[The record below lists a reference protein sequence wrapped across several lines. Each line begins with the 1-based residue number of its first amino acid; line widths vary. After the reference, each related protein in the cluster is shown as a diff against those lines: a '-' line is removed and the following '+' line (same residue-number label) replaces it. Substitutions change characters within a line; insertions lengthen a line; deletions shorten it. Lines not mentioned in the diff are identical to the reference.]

1 MEYTVESSSVKKQG
15 VGAKGPWTIYQLKI
29 VGDPQEPTGFDPVN
43 PGDKVTISQVQ
54 NGKYTNLNYEKVESQ
69 APAAQAQQPATTP
82 VGAPAAGSSDPRVVK
97 LLVVIAEQIG
107 VDKNQILNVLG
118 G

>member
-1 MEYTVESSSVKKQG
+1 MEYTVESSSVFKQG
-15 VGAKGPWTIYQLKI
+15 VGANGPWTIYKLKL
-29 VGDPQEPTGFDPVN
+29 VGDPQEPTGFDPVQ
-43 PGDKVTISQVQ
+43 PGDKVTITQVQ
-54 NGKYTNLNYEKVESQ
+54 NGNYTNLNYKKVDAQ
-69 APAAQAQQPATTP
+69 PAAAAPAQQAAAPAA
-82 VGAPAAGSSDPRVVK
+82 APAAGNSDPRVVK